1 MLRLILYKLKK
12 RLLLRYL
19 CNFKL
24 PYIKIHLDYVNSMYK
39 IHLRKL
45 DELVG
50 LLKTEIILGNIDKIK
65 DTGYK
70 KFLNQYQ
77 QMIEKEKSNVEDLD
91 RSYKHEIRLYSYFYK
106 HGYLSAKEK
115 QIAETYLAR
124 YKDNLF
130 KYETDFKHFDYKIAY
145 KKSKIEQRL
154 AEMEE
159 DFNENLE

>member
-1 MLRLILYKLKK
+1 MLYKLKK

-24 PYIKIHLDYVNSMYK
+24 PYIKIHLDYVNKMYR
-39 IHLRKL
+39 IHLQNL
-45 DELVG
+45 DELIIP
-50 LLKTEIILGNIDKIK
+50 LKAEIMVGNIDKIK
-65 DTGYK
+65 DPTYK
-70 KFLNQYQ
+70 KFINHYQ
-77 QMIEKEKSNVEDLD
+77 EMIDKEKSDVEDLV

-106 HGYLSAKEK
+106 HGYLSAEEE
-115 QIAETYLAR
+115 QIAKIYLAR

-154 AEMEE
+154 DEMKE

>member
-1 MLRLILYKLKK
+1 MLYKLKK
-12 RLLLRYL
+12 RLLLQYL

-24 PYIKIHLDYVNSMYK
+24 PYMKIHLDYVNSMYN
-39 IHLRKL
+39 IHLQN
-45 DELVG
+45 LVG
-50 LLKTEIILGNIDKIK
+50 LIIPLKAEIMVGNIDKIK
-65 DTGYK
+65 EPTYK
-70 KFLNQYQ
+70 KFLNHYQ
-77 QMIEKEKSNVEDLD
+77 EMIDKEKSVVENLD

>member
-1 MLRLILYKLKK
+1 MLYKLKK

-24 PYIKIHLDYVNSMYK
+24 PYIKIHLDYVNSMYR
-39 IHLRKL
+39 IYLQNL
-45 DELVG
+45 DELIIP
-50 LLKTEIILGNIDKIK
+50 LKTEIMLDHIDKIK
-65 DTGYK
+65 DPRYK
-70 KFLNQYQ
+70 NLLNRWQ
-77 QMIEKEKSNVEDLD
+77 EKVDKVKYDVEDLD

-106 HGYLSAKEK
+106 HGYLSAEEEQTAK
-115 QIAETYLAR
+115 IYLAR

-145 KKSKIEQRL
+145 KKAKIVQRL
-154 AEMEE
+154 DEMKK